1 VVAYFELKQP
11 TSLVSI
17 AFLAISGSFQI
28 GMDAVDYLFSLNEK
42 VRTKDRPL
50 ARLDLVHRCTIAM
63 AIQSFKRCHPE
74 TLLITVVVR
83 ELSQRQTLGPFVWV
97 VQYTSSEHI
106 LQNLIYPL
114 HLTNGL
120 WMIC

>member
-1 VVAYFELKQP
+1 VVACFELKQP

-50 ARLDLVHRCTIAM
+50 ARLDLVHSVYNSDGHT
-63 AIQSFKRCHPE
+63 K
-74 TLLITVVVR
+74 
-83 ELSQRQTLGPFVWV
+83 
-97 VQYTSSEHI
+97 
-106 LQNLIYPL
+106 LQKVPS
-114 HLTNGL
+114 
-120 WMIC
+120 